1 MERPAKIIFPKTP
14 VKQRLSGKM
23 ALLLIQPGAALI
35 FIQTIPTM
43 LIVLIAIT
51 SFILVGGTLKPAVQT
66 LARRANHQRRR

>member
-1 MERPAKIIFPKTP
+1 
-14 VKQRLSGKM
+14 M

-43 LIVLIAIT
+43 LIILIALT

-66 LARRANHQRRR
+66 LARRSNNQRRR